1 MNKEQIL
8 EEIKSL
14 SHCQGFYCRLLE
26 RLTSGTS
33 EAEEMMEVMVAQN
46 FKDSLEMVLW
56 LEG

>member
-8 EEIKSL
+8 AEIKSL
-14 SHCQGFYCRLLE
+14 SRSQGFYCRLLTM
-26 RLTSGTS
+26 LTSGTP
-33 EAEEMMEVMVAQN
+33 EAEAMMEVMFAQN